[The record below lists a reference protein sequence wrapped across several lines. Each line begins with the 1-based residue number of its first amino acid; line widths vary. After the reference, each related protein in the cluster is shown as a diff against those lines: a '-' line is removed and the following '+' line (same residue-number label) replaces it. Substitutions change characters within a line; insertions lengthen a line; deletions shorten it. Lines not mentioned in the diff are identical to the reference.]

1 MDIRELIMVSS
12 KFLRDHGVESFRL
25 DSEVLIS
32 YLLGISREKL
42 YMDLGKEV
50 KDDIVGTLWPLLE
63 RRSMGEPIAY
73 ITGKKEFMG
82 LDFEVNPSV
91 MIPRPET
98 ETLVEE
104 AILASKRIG
113 ARIALDMCTGSG
125 NVAISLAIFC
135 PSTFVVASDISIESA
150 GTAKRNAR
158 KHGVEGRVAIVVG
171 DKWGPFKE
179 GSLDLL
185 ICNPPYVP
193 SPVLDSLD
201 ERSSL
206 YYEPRIALDG
216 GEDGLDFY
224 RAVLPYTAKYLRDGG
239 IALFEVG
246 HGQAEY
252 LVSMLREEG
261 CWDEIWIKKDLS
273 GTERV
278 VGGRKIG

>member
-1 MDIRELIMVSS
+1 MNIRELIMVSS
-12 KFLRDHGVESFRL
+12 RFLKDHGLESFRL

-42 YMDLGKEV
+42 YMDLEKEV
-50 KDDIVGTLWPLLE
+50 EEDTIGALWSLLE
-63 RRSMGEPIAY
+63 RRSRGEPIAY

-98 ETLVEE
+98 EILVEE
-104 AILASKRIG
+104 AILASERIG

-135 PSTFVVASDISIESA
+135 PSVFVVASDISIEA
-150 GTAKRNAR
+150 ANMAKRNAR
-158 KHGVEGRVAIVVG
+158 RHGVEGRVAVVVG
-171 DKWGPFKE
+171 DKWDPFRE
-179 GSLDLL
+179 GALDLL
-185 ICNPPYVP
+185 TCNPPYVP
-193 SPVLDSLD
+193 SQVLDSLD

-206 YYEPRIALDG
+206 RYEPRIALDG

-224 RAVLPYTAKYLRDGG
+224 RAVLPCTTKYLREGG

-246 HGQAEY
+246 DGQAEH

-261 CWDEIWIKKDLS
+261 CWEEIWVKKDLS
-273 GTERV
+273 GTDRV
-278 VGGRKIG
+278 VGGRKVG